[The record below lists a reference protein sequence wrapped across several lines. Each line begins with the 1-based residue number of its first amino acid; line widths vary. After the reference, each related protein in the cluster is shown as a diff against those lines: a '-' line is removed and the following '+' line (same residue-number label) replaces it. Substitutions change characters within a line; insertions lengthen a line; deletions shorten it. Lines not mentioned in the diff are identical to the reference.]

1 MVSTTVAG
9 PTTALPLLLPLLSI
23 ITMSLC
29 ESSRSSKEIASE
41 PHMVVLVTPDDGG
54 IIPSM
59 RLLGVEAQPPLAA
72 AAFIA
77 AAEMPKY
84 GFGFDPEEFEFKKA
98 NESAREMVIAAVEDE
113 GESCP
118 NAARLNPA

>member
-29 ESSRSSKEIASE
+29 ESSRSSREIASE
-41 PHMVVLVTPDDGG
+41 PHMVVLVTPDDGD

-59 RLLGVEAQPPLAA
+59 RLLGVEAPPPPA

-84 GFGFDPEEFEFKKA
+84 GFGFDPAELELKKA
-98 NESAREMVIAAVEDE
+98 NE
-113 GESCP
+113 
-118 NAARLNPA
+118 